1 MQLCGPTRVLAE
13 FAWKAVNLSNYQI
26 SAGSSLTLPIKGRS
40 VSESAYEAGA
50 TLGCQF
56 WGGFGPG
63 VGNNVTFLL
72 YREAFHV
79 WLKDGETFEKPF
91 FIRGE

>member
-1 MQLCGPTRVLAE
+1 MHLNQSICTTSCTVDQYDFFAE
-13 FAWKAVNLSNYQI
+13 FAWKDDPSLKAVNLSHPKNQI

-56 WGGFGPG
+56 WG
-63 VGNNVTFLL
+63 VLDQV
-72 YREAFHV
+72 
-79 WLKDGETFEKPF
+79 
-91 FIRGE
+91 